1 MFTEPL
7 LRPFLRR
14 AAFVAGLALLT
25 AACTTGSGGTGQPSA
40 VATAA
45 ATPAPSTPVASS
57 PAASDTGGSTG
68 GRPYPP
74 GDGASGSAS
83 PAASGAAADT
93 YEVKVATSPTAGAY
107 LTGEDGRTLYV
118 YDHDT
123 AAATSSACSGTCA
136 SNWPAFV
143 LEGAEQVKADDGV
156 SGTLAAV
163 TLANGTRQVAYQ
175 GRLLYYFKGDA
186 AAGQT
191 SGDGLSGVWHVAK
204 P

>member
-1 MFTEPL
+1 MTTGAL

-14 AAFVAGLALLT
+14 AAFVAGVALLM
-25 AACTTGSGGTGQPSA
+25 AACTTGSGGTSQPPA
-40 VATAA
+40 ATATA
-45 ATPAPSTPVASS
+45 TAFASTPAVSGS
-57 PAASDTGGSTG
+57 GGTIG

-83 PAASGAAADT
+83 PSASGGTAEI
-93 YEVKVATSPTAGAY
+93 YEVKLATGATIGAY

-118 YDHDT
+118 FDQD
-123 AAATSSACSGTCA
+123 ATGATTSACSGTCA
-136 SNWPAFV
+136 NNWPAFV
-143 LEGAEQVKADDGV
+143 LEGAEQVKADAGL

-163 TLANGTRQVAYQ
+163 TLADGTRQVAYQ

-191 SGDGLSGVWHVAK
+191 TGNGLNGLWHVAQ